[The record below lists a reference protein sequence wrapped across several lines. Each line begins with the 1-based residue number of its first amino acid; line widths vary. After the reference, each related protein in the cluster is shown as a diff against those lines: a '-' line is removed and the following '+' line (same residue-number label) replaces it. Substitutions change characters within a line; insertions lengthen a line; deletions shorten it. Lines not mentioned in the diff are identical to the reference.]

1 MNQQPERSE
10 IVNVPFDK
18 AGVMDG
24 VEMMAMCSVSTFK
37 VEEGQVTG
45 LAGIATAP
53 CKIMASYENGIVSV
67 SVRGEEPFMVSVR
80 LDEMMALLQ
89 AASARAIEVRKKGT
103 DEK

>member
-10 IVNVPFDK
+10 IVNVTFEK

-24 VEMMAMCSVSTFK
+24 VEMMAKCTVSTFK
-37 VEEGQVTG
+37 VEDGKVTG
-45 LAGIATAP
+45 IAGIATAP
-53 CKIMASYENGIVSV
+53 CKIMASYENGIASV
-67 SVRGEEPFMVSVR
+67 SVRGEAPFMLSVR
-80 LDEMMALLQ
+80 LDEMMELLR